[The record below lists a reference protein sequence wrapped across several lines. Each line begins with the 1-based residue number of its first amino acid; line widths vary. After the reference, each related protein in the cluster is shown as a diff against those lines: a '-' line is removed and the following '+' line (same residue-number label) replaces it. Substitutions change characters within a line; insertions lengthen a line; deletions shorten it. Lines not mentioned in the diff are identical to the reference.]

1 MTNDEYNKYAE
12 EFSELGFTSERYYSS
27 DLILIYFEC
36 SWVGEF
42 DTKALKFEICTEASV
57 FFNYCIATEETN
69 INLSFNKNV
78 ICDYAAGMTYL
89 KKLNYE
95 ISKGKELIEKLK
107 MVKDFT

>member
-12 EFSELGFTSERYYSS
+12 AFSELGFTSERYYSS
-27 DLILIYFEC
+27 DFILIYFEE
-36 SWVGEF
+36 SRVGEF
-42 DTKALKFEICTEASV
+42 DVKTLKFEICTEACV

-69 INLSFNKNV
+69 VNISFNKNV